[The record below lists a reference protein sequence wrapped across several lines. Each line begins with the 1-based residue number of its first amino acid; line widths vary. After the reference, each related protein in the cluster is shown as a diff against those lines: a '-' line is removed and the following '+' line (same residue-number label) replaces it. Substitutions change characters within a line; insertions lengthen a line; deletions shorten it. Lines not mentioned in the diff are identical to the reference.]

1 MKFSDFQS
9 ILGLLLL
16 LCSHVLAA
24 GIELEQ
30 MVWEVP
36 NRGELYGYIGTITL
50 LEEITMTQLT
60 TDTQETMEML
70 KARLRKDQWP
80 PNTWPA
86 ALSGFT
92 VDRKK
97 IYFAT
102 SIRGPGAVPGK
113 AGKAMGIQKQVIKA
127 LDVCKARVGSGWGHN
142 NDGKCGEIMAT
153 NAWFKENGPNSSL
166 INQDKKLIV
175 TVNQNREPIRPCQNS
190 HKDEKGAVYG
200 CRDYL
205 RELGF
210 KPDQVNG
217 CGKVQ
222 AQTCP
227 PPNSPTAPNTPTSP
241 NPHTTSKPG
250 ETPTPPRPKTPPTNT
265 GGKEPEPQPKTPP
278 TNKDGKK
285 PEPQPKTP
293 PTNKDDKKPEP
304 QPKTPPTNKD
314 GKKPERKPP
323 MPPTNTGQVKKSAFK
338 KASKRAPVRR
348 HARMFG

>member
-24 GIELEQ
+24 GIELEE

-36 NRGELYGYIGTITL
+36 NRGELYGYMGTITL
-50 LEEITMTQLT
+50 PEEITMTQLT
-60 TDTQETMEML
+60 TDTKETMEML

-80 PNTWPA
+80 PDTWPA

-113 AGKAMGIQKQVIKA
+113 AGKAMDIQKQVIKA
-127 LDVCKARVGSGWGHN
+127 LDTCKARVGSGWGHN

-166 INQDKKLIV
+166 INKDKKLIV
-175 TVNQNREPIRPCQNS
+175 TFNKNGGLMDPCHDSN
-190 HKDEKGAVYG
+190 KDEKGAVYG
-200 CRDYL
+200 CRGYL

-210 KPDQVNG
+210 KPDQVKG
-217 CGKVQ
+217 CEKVQ

-241 NPHTTSKPG
+241 NPHTTSKLETKSG
-250 ETPTPPRPKTPPTNT
+250 TPTPPRPKTPPTNT
-265 GGKEPEPQPKTPP
+265 GGKNPETKSKPPTPPRPKTPP
-278 TNKDGKK
+278 TNTGGMK
-285 PEPQPKTP
+285 P
-293 PTNKDDKKPEP
+293 
-304 QPKTPPTNKD
+304 
-314 GKKPERKPP
+314 
-323 MPPTNTGQVKKSAFK
+323 VK